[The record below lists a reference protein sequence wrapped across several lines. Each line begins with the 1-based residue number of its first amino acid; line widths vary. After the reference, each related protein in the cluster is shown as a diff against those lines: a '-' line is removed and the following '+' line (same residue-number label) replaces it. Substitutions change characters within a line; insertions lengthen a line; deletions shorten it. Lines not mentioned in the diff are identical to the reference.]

1 MISLNKKKIVL
12 TFDYELF
19 FGKKSGSVKKCL
31 LEPTQKLLE
40 ISKKNNIK
48 MTFFVDV
55 LFYQK
60 LLEVDINSAN
70 KIKKQ
75 LQSLV
80 KNGHRI
86 ELHLHPHWLDA
97 VYKDGKWIFKDYRY
111 YRIHNLEEKEIIDL
125 FVKGK
130 KILEKIAREVENDY
144 NIIAFRA
151 GGWCIQPFDKLKQ
164 AFIESNIK
172 IDSSV
177 AYGIKGNS
185 EVHQFDFKNIPDK
198 ELYYFENEVEKENT
212 NGKFIEF
219 PISTYKTNIL
229 NKIIRRI
236 NKKLNIEDYKI
247 FGDGYGIPL
256 ERKILNEL
264 ITYDMFSLETITPQK
279 LYTLCNT
286 YNKNYINI
294 ISHPKGLSKI
304 SLDSL
309 IYLAKTNEFDFIN
322 IYDFYKEVSV

>member
-1 MISLNKKKIVL
+1 MNKKKIVL

-19 FGKKSGSVKKCL
+19 FGKKSGSIEKCL
-31 LEPTQKLLE
+31 LEPTKKLLE

-97 VYKDGKWIFKDYRY
+97 VYKDGKWIFKDYKY
-111 YRIHNLEEKEIIDL
+111 YRLHNLEKMKIIDL

-130 KILEKIAREVENDY
+130 QILEQIVREVDEYY
-144 NIIAFRA
+144 NVLAFRA
-151 GGWCIQPFDKLKQ
+151 GGWCIQPFNKLKE
-164 AFIESNIK
+164 AFEISNIK

-177 AYGIKGNS
+177 AYGIKGKS
-185 EVHQFDFKNIPDK
+185 KAHFFDFSNIPNK
-198 ELYYFENEVEKENT
+198 AFYYFEDKVEEENM
-212 NGKFIEF
+212 NGKFIEL
-219 PISTYKTNIL
+219 PISTYKTNIFYKICRKIKKRL
-229 NKIIRRI
+229 NFSK
-236 NKKLNIEDYKI
+236 YKI
-247 FGDGYGIPL
+247 FGNGVGISL
-256 ERKILNEL
+256 ERNLFDEIF
-264 ITYDMFSLETITPQK
+264 TYEMFSLESIEPKK
-279 LYTLCNT
+279 LYGLC
-286 YNKNYINI
+286 KNYDKDYINI
-294 ISHPKGLSKI
+294 ISHPKGLSNI
-304 SLDSL
+304 ALESLRFIAEKSD
-309 IYLAKTNEFDFIN
+309 EFEFIN
-322 IYDFYKEVSV
+322 IFDFYKDVVK